1 MALAVGKP
9 CCWRLEVIRA
19 GIRAGSECGC
29 SNSDSEVVPG
39 TDVLR
44 EKRRMGAKRITAG
57 EAALSVSG
65 RRSPGVGSD
74 ELVVLRGKA
83 LKFESTELG
92 LQARGLEGRR
102 LGASNI
108 FVVCRVLS

>member
-1 MALAVGKP
+1 MAVGRNDSVG
-9 CCWRLEVIRA
+9 WLLGRDR
-19 GIRAGSECGC
+19 RSE
-29 SNSDSEVVPG
+29 SD
-39 TDVLR
+39 DR
-44 EKRRMGAKRITAG
+44 ELTAG

-108 FVVCRVLS
+108 FVVCRALS